1 MTISDDYK
9 DYLKTD
15 VMDHVIDNSRIATRY
30 IREDIAVSITSK
42 NLVGISKR
50 IEAKLLDITSKGVLV
65 AATEKMAINK
75 NIVLHLQFTTG
86 KVFDINAKVVRN
98 AAADK
103 NENGIKYDFYNN
115 ELGDYLLETQSKLIF
130 K

>member
-15 VMDHVIDNSRIATRY
+15 VLDHVIDNSRIATRY

-42 NLVGISKR
+42 NLLGISKR
-50 IEAKLLDITSKGVLV
+50 VEATLLDITSKGVLV

-86 KVFDINAKVVRN
+86 KVFDIKAKIVRN

-103 NENGIKYDFYNN
+103 NEYGIKYDLYNN

>member
-15 VMDHVIDNSRIATRY
+15 VLDHVIDNSRIATRY
-30 IREDIAVSITSK
+30 IREDIAVAITSK

-65 AATEKMAINK
+65 AASEKMAINK

-103 NENGIKYDFYNN
+103 NEYGIKFDFYNN

>member
-15 VMDHVIDNSRIATRY
+15 VLDHKIDNSRIATRY

-42 NLVGISKR
+42 NLLGISKR

-75 NIVLHLQFTTG
+75 NIVLHLRFTTG
-86 KVFDINAKVVRN
+86 KVFDINAKIVRN

-103 NENGIKYDFYNN
+103 NEYGIKYDFYNN